1 MGRNEGPQRQ
11 SPELRALWHAFG
23 GKRDIVDMVS
33 HAPCTA
39 RRTAAAKLS
48 CLLYEGIWWG
58 NGRVMGIHEGLWVS
72 RSLGDGARATV
83 CYGL

>member
-33 HAPCTA
+33 HAPS
-39 RRTAAAKLS
+39 AAQQIEPAKLPF
-48 CLLYEGIWWG
+48 LL
-58 NGRVMGIHEGLWVS
+58 HEGVDERKQS
-72 RSLGDGARATV
+72 ESK
-83 CYGL
+83 CK